1 VREMEETEPPQ
12 VVVDPP
18 IRVLR
23 ALPSEKIK
31 VKKFSNNENKAKNK
45 VNRKEDSEKVDC
57 EG

>member
-1 VREMEETEPPQ
+1 MEETEPPQ